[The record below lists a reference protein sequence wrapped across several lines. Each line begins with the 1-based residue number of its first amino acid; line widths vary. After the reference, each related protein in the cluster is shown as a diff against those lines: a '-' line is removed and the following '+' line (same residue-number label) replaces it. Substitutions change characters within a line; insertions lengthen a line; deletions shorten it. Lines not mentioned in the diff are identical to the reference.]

1 MPRLGADILLVAA
14 IAAGVAG
21 LARGSGGYGPS
32 TWAPAGV
39 IVTVAAASLLPLGL
53 RTSRL
58 VLVAAL
64 ALVALGGWSIAS
76 TAWGGLAN
84 QSWRLFDQMLLA
96 AAALALGSLLAAAGK
111 RRLVFPAVLAGIALN
126 TGEIWIRALA
136 GTVPA
141 EWFYGRRFQGAIG
154 YHSAQ
159 ANLCAIGLALA
170 VASLSSKSALGR
182 ALGAGAAGLM
192 TSVLLLTQSRA
203 GIGVALLVVLVTVA
217 WLRDGGALLRA
228 VAVLGGALALVEPL
242 KAVDRALVD
251 QRGIEHALRAYAGW
265 STVVIVALAA
275 LAVPALHPGR
285 VRKALLALVA
295 AAALVTVIVGGVVE
309 TRPGSTVHHLI
320 STLGNVDADPA
331 LNAAPGETRLISL
344 SFNGRRDAWRVA
356 WSMGREHI
364 VGGHGQG
371 TFPIFWVRERHL
383 DQLYILQPHSILL
396 ELLAELGAVG
406 LALFVVAIGSLAG
419 GLARRPPGA
428 LPAAAVGGLFALV
441 VQAAVDWTWSFPVLV
456 ASVLLVAGAAL
467 GGPRGRPPG
476 VPALVAGTAV
486 LLCAIAA
493 FVAPWISNH
502 RVGQAKASSV
512 SDPVSSVRKLDSARK
527 WNRWNPDAPELLG
540 VIAERAGEYEVAA
553 DEYAEAARHSQS
565 PWLDHL
571 LEARA
576 AKAEP
581 DRRRRALACAAAHRG
596 NPAETHL
603 YEAVC

>member
-1 MPRLGADILLVAA
+1 MR
-14 IAAGVAG
+14 
-21 LARGSGGYGPS
+21 
-32 TWAPAGV
+32 
-39 IVTVAAASLLPLGL
+39 
-53 RTSRL
+53 SR
-58 VLVAAL
+58 
-64 ALVALGGWSIAS
+64 S
-76 TAWGGLAN
+76 
-84 QSWRLFDQMLLA
+84 
-96 AAALALGSLLAAAGK
+96 
-111 RRLVFPAVLAGIALN
+111 
-126 TGEIWIRALA
+126 
-136 GTVPA
+136 
-141 EWFYGRRFQGAIG
+141 
-154 YHSAQ
+154 
-159 ANLCAIGLALA
+159 
-170 VASLSSKSALGR
+170 
-182 ALGAGAAGLM
+182 
-192 TSVLLLTQSRA
+192 
-203 GIGVALLVVLVTVA
+203 
-217 WLRDGGALLRA
+217 
-228 VAVLGGALALVEPL
+228 LGGALALVEPL

-512 SDPVSSVRKLDSARK
+512 SDPVFGGTEARLCAEVESLESRCARVARRDRRARGGVQGRRGRVRRGGPPLAVAVARPPA
-527 WNRWNPDAPELLG
+527 RGTCGEG
-540 VIAERAGEYEVAA
+540 RAGPPPPGPRLRSCASREPGGDSPLRGGLLSGGGQSVSSAA
-553 DEYAEAARHSQS
+553 A
-565 PWLDHL
+565 PTC
-571 LEARA
+571 RA
-576 AKAEP
+576 AQF
-581 DRRRRALACAAAHRG
+581 R
-596 NPAETHL
+596 
-603 YEAVC
+603 